1 MADIE
6 KLKQALIAADAAG
19 NQEDAARLAQ
29 AIRAGSAQAP
39 TQPQEAPQAPQE
51 NYTGAILP
59 FSRDETGTHFDSD
72 AGLLGILKSAATL
85 PGDVYTGKTDPSSDE
100 AIIRSLEM
108 AGIAT
113 PMGPASRL
121 AQPRGTLKFDRQVKP
136 QTPSAEALKTAA
148 KGQYDDLTKSGLEYS
163 LSSVDDLSRSIQDDL
178 AREGLGDVGSP
189 QTYATLR
196 ALQKAPE
203 GAQSVP
209 FGTGLHPA
217 IKQLG
222 RVKSIDSP
230 DPVSAKIARN
240 RIMEFLEDGGDA
252 GIVSGPSGA
261 GTKLKTANKN
271 YAGAKRSEMLQGL
284 DYASTLRAKAA
295 NSGGNKANKTRGRL
309 ASLLSNKGSARDRS
323 GFSPEEIAQMEGIVE
338 GSVGA
343 NTARAVGNRLGG
355 GGGLGSNVASMMGVG
370 VGGAAGGIPGA
381 VAGGLA
387 TGAAGSLARRLSER
401 LTQKAFNQ
409 VDDATRKRTP
419 LYDELLKAAPTE
431 QLEIETQEA
440 ILKYLIENGLVQPGA
455 KSKASQQNYDLL
467 V

>member
-19 NQEDAARLAQ
+19 NQEDAMRLAQ

-121 AQPRGTLKFDRQVKP
+121 AQPRGTLKFDRKKP
-136 QTPSAEALKTAA
+136 KAPSAEALKTAA
-148 KGQYDDLTKSGLEYS
+148 KGQYDELADSGLEYS
-163 LSSVDDLSRSIQDDL
+163 LSSVDDMSRNIQEAL
-178 AREGLGDVGSP
+178 AKEGFGDFDSP

-196 ALQKAPE
+196 DLQKAPQ

-209 FGTGLHPA
+209 FGTGLHSA
-217 IKQLG
+217 IKKLG
-222 RVKSIDSP
+222 RVKTADSA
-230 DPVSAKIARN
+230 DPAAAGISRG
-240 RIMEFLEDGGDA
+240 RILEFLEDADGQ

-261 GTKLKTANKN
+261 GAKVKIANKN
-271 YAGAKRSEMLQGL
+271 YAGAKRSKTLSDL
-284 DYASTLRAKAA
+284 DYAATLGAEAA
-295 NSGGNKANKTRGRL
+295 NSGANKANRIRGKL
-309 ASLLSNKGSARDRS
+309 AGLLSNKSSKRNRS
-323 GFSPEEIAQMEGIVE
+323 GFTPEEITQMEGVIK
-338 GSVGA
+338 GSSAA
-343 NTARAVGNRLGG
+343 NTARALGNRLGG
-355 GGGLGSNVASMMGVG
+355 GGGFGSNMTGAMAGGIGFG
-370 VGGAAGGIPGA
+370 VGGVPGA
-381 VAGGLA
+381 VAAGVG
-387 TGAAGSLARRLSER
+387 TGVAGSLARRLSER

-455 KSKASQQNYDLL
+455 RSKASQQNYDLL